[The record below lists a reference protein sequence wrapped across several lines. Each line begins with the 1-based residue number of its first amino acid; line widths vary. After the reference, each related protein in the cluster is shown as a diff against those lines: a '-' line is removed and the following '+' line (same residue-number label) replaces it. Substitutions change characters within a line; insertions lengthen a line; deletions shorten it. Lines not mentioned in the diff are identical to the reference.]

1 MCRDLGYTIVHP
13 STVIIAPLAAVMPLL
28 TVGLYTLTCVVAPI
42 ALPDEG
48 TKKLLAFT
56 LPSDPLAPARV
67 EKSTLRKE
75 LFDQLVLL
83 LSHEFPL
90 DFDPLTRLTWAL
102 VLTAAMLLLSV
113 DFELR
118 MLKPL
123 SPLSHAVFRSKVS
136 EPGLPLSMK
145 PFLALAK
152 AIEFRMMWFAGG
164 LSVIPSLKPF
174 PSPLKEEKPHL
185 LKPFP
190 QAYTSSIWEHSSQNR
205 PPEEADSRRID

>member
-1 MCRDLGYTIVHP
+1 
-13 STVIIAPLAAVMPLL
+13 MPLSRA
-28 TVGLYTLTCVVAPI
+28 GLYTLACVVAPI

-75 LFDQLVLL
+75 LFDQVVLL

-90 DFDPLTRLTWAL
+90 DCVPLTRLTWAF

-123 SPLSHAVFRSKVS
+123 SPLFHAVFRSKVS

-145 PFLALAK
+145 PFLALAN

-164 LSVIPSLKPF
+164 LSVIPSLKPL
-174 PSPLKEEKPHL
+174 PSPLKEENPHL

-190 QAYTSSIWEHSSQNR
+190 QAYTSSI
-205 PPEEADSRRID
+205 